1 MRFLVN
7 VVASNAGSSMRM
19 SSDVDDTDTN
29 WLLVRRPGLRDALAP
44 HLVLVRDCAS
54 FGLPDVARVALP
66 HPDDLER
73 VVDAFERVGP

>member
-1 MRFLVN
+1 
-7 VVASNAGSSMRM
+7 MRM